1 MALSIPADLT
11 PELAAK
17 RDRLLTAL
25 RGIGRVAVA
34 FSGGVDSTVVAKAA
48 HLALGDRALAVTAD
62 SPSVARAEL
71 ADARRVAAEL
81 GIRHVIVPTAEF
93 ADPNYLRNDGALPG
107 AYAVTIQWFNNTR
120 AKEGDERGPNAA
132 SDLLRGRYSNPNHP
146 RALRVRV
153 EPGPNQL
160 PPFKL

>member
-1 MALSIPADLT
+1 MLAD
-11 PELAAK
+11 PQAP
-17 RDRLLTAL
+17 RPR
-25 RGIGRVAVA
+25 GRVDAQGNFV
-34 FSGGVDSTVVAKAA
+34 
-48 HLALGDRALAVTAD
+48 LGTRAD
-62 SPSVARAEL
+62 
-71 ADARRVAAEL
+71 D
-81 GIRHVIVPTAEF
+81 
-93 ADPNYLRNDGALPG
+93 DGAPPG

-132 SDLLRGRYSNPNHP
+132 SDLLRGRYSNPNDS